1 MSLDCS
7 LIHGDEGS
15 LRGKETGPGRGG
27 SEGCSE
33 CVDISEL
40 LMAFGAHGC
49 SSDNHDIIS
58 MKLFQL
64 MVEHPVEDE
73 TVDWTKIEPSVSLL
87 KSPKGELV
95 GFGNLPWGI
104 GMSGLDSGRR

>member
-1 MSLDCS
+1 M
-7 LIHGDEGS
+7 IPGDEGG
-15 LRGKETGPGRGG
+15 LRGKETGPGRGR

-40 LMAFGAHGC
+40 LMVFAAHG
-49 SSDNHDIIS
+49 SPDNHDIIS

-73 TVDWTKIEPSVSLL
+73 TVDWTKIEPRVSLL
-87 KSPKGELV
+87 KSPKGEPV
-95 GFGNLPWGI
+95 SFGNLPWRTRR
-104 GMSGLDSGRR
+104 SGRL